1 MWGQQSLGFSFT
13 SAISCT
19 PGSCTHSLSL
29 FYPHAQFH
37 KVFVPSLPLLVPCFL
52 SIFTLLLVSGQG
64 SRPFFFFFFLFSHW
78 FATPIPACF
87 DSLNF
92 FLFFFLQ
99 FIHLSLHFSP
109 LFSWLT
115 PHLLPS
121 VLPLFLLVPFPFPTC
136 PHFVP
141 LLMKLKG
148 RLLLDGKRGQVLVPV
163 PLDKGNAGSGNKI
176 DSYWEPHIPARMRE
190 ERKMVPADNTP
201 KSF

>member
-1 MWGQQSLGFSFT
+1 MGPTESWLQFHLCHILYARFLHSFPFLILPAC
-13 SAISCT
+13 AISQGFRSQS
-19 PGSCTHSLSL
+19 PPFSSL
-29 FYPHAQFH
+29 FPVHFH
-37 KVFVPSLPLLVPCFL
+37 PSPRFR
-52 SIFTLLLVSGQG
+52 SGFT
-64 SRPFFFFFFLFSHW
+64 PFFFFFFLFSHW